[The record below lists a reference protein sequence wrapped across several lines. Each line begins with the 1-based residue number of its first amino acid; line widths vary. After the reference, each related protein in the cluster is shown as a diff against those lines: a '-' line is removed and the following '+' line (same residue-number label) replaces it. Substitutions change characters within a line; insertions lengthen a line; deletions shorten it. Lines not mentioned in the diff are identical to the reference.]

1 MLTDTI
7 QQLKQRKLAIRTE
20 IAQLNAEDRQIERAI
35 KAIRA
40 LPVPA
45 SAAAQPVK
53 KRKMSAA
60 GRRAIA
66 AGAKAR
72 WAKHNA
78 AKKAAATLPKKRKMS
93 AATKAKLAAA
103 QKARWAKIKAANAKK

>member
-1 MLTDTI
+1 MKETI
-7 QQLKQRKLAIRTE
+7 KKLKLRKAAIRTWL
-20 IAQLNAEDRQIERAI
+20 AQLHAEDRQIERAI

-40 LPVPA
+40 LPVPV
-45 SAAAQPVK
+45 SVGVQPTK
-53 KRKMSAA
+53 KYKMSAA

-66 AGAKAR
+66 ASAKAR

-78 AKKAAATLPKKRKMS
+78 ANVAPAAPKKRKMS

-103 QKARWAKIKAANAKK
+103 QKARWAKIRAAQAKK